1 MTSRTDVYLVI
12 DGERDYQDSHT
23 LHEPKDPGFTT
34 GDYITMMTAYVDKLA
49 AAWAFN
55 PGVAPE
61 DVLHNMR
68 KIAAI
73 AVQCMEVHGA
83 PSRSVE
89 GLGQWGRVSR
99 AMVDEN
105 VRNSLH
111 GGKRPQQDHPGIHGF
126 NRSDG

>member
-1 MTSRTDVYLVI
+1 MTMTSERSLVYAVI
-12 DGERDYQDSHT
+12 DGERDYQDFHT

-34 GDYITMMTAYVDKLA
+34 GDYITMMRAYVDKLA

-83 PSRSVE
+83 VSRDVE
-89 GLGQWGRVSR
+89 GLGQWGKESIEAGR
-99 AMVDEN
+99 AAVDET
-105 VRNSLH
+105 
-111 GGKRPQQDHPGIHGF
+111 
-126 NRSDG
+126 